1 MVPISLDRI
10 LALNDELTALAA
22 AGVPVDLGQAA
33 PRVPVRVALDEAG
46 ASIALRQG
54 RGMSLEQS
62 VTDNPDLPPGYGSAL
77 AASLKSSRLTTAL
90 EACCWPAAALT
101 EVRHVVGRALMGPLV
116 VVTIAYIGLLFLCLH
131 VAPTFE
137 DQYRQLGTE
146 PSSSVRMLATLRHW
160 APYWAPLV
168 PLLLLGAVVLWR
180 RGTRTGRP
188 VRPLPSL
195 KRYEMAVRDAQLAES
210 LARLVQQHVPP
221 AEALRWS
228 SRMTGQPTRI
238 EAADRL
244 AAAIEHGE
252 TVTPEH
258 PDLTGLPPVLRWAL
272 VSGQDS
278 PTSTNASEDDQAQS
292 FAKTQTPGS
301 PSLVNNLQFAAQTY
315 HQQVRR
321 RGNFWRVAAPAAG
334 ILLLAGPVTL
344 AYALCLFEPLVQL
357 WRDLAQ

>member
-1 MVPISLDRI
+1 
-10 LALNDELTALAA
+10 
-22 AGVPVDLGQAA
+22 
-33 PRVPVRVALDEAG
+33 
-46 ASIALRQG
+46 
-54 RGMSLEQS
+54 
-62 VTDNPDLPPGYGSAL
+62 
-77 AASLKSSRLTTAL
+77 
-90 EACCWPAAALT
+90 
-101 EVRHVVGRALMGPLV
+101 MGPLV

-210 LARLVQQHVPP
+210 LARLVQQHVPR

-244 AAAIEHGE
+244 AAAIERGE
-252 TVTPEH
+252 TLTPEH
-258 PDLTGLPPVLRWAL
+258 SGLAGMPPVLRWAL
-272 VSGQDS
+272 VSDQ
-278 PTSTNASEDDQAQS
+278 ASHSGDNTDGDDQDTQS
-292 FAKTQTPGS
+292 LNPQ
-301 PSLVNNLQFAAQTY
+301 SLANHLQFAAQTY
-315 HQQVRR
+315 RQQAHRR
-321 RGNFWRVAAPAAG
+321 RNFWRVAAPAAG

-344 AYALCLFEPLVQL
+344 VYGLCLFGPLVQL
-357 WRDLAQ
+357 WKDLAQ